1 MQILPYEP
9 GMAHTLVASYNRQV
23 YGLPHCYPTC
33 ADDFAAAVSATVG
46 GEPSDERLHS
56 EEAYVAWEGDG
67 PLGFIHTGIERPR
80 REDARPRGIIR
91 FAWYERGHRAAGQA
105 LLSAAEDM
113 FIQRDIGGVRAF
125 HQHYVYAFYHLH
137 SAYLSDRVEHVHALL
152 SSNGYRRV
160 GGEVYLDWPDFTPLE
175 PPAFDV
181 TAEITLS
188 WRQSD
193 GRRPNLT
200 VLAHQGQE
208 LVGECKC
215 ESQGHPSRPPEAE
228 DWLFTD
234 WLGVSDP
241 LRGRGLGRYLLRR
254 ALLEMHAVGY
264 RHATISTAWEN
275 HRALLFYSN
284 FGYRAV
290 DWTYG
295 FGKDLKASAS

>member
-1 MQILPYEP
+1 MHVIPYEP
-9 GMAHTLVASYNRQV
+9 EMARLLVESYNQLIR
-23 YGLPHCYPTC
+23 GLPHCYP
-33 ADDFAAAVSATVG
+33 ASAGDFAIAVSATVG

-56 EEAYVAWEGDG
+56 ENAFVAWEGDA
-67 PLGFIHTGIERPR
+67 PLGFIHIGVERPR
-80 REDARPRGIIR
+80 KEEASPRGIIR

-105 LLSAAEDM
+105 LLSAAEDV
-113 FIQRDIGGVRAF
+113 FVQRDIGAVRAF

-137 SAYLSDRVEHVHALL
+137 SAYLSDRVEHVHALF

-160 GGEVYLDWPDFTPLE
+160 GGEVYLDWPNFTPLE
-175 PPAFDV
+175 PPASAV
-181 TAEITLS
+181 TAEVTLS
-188 WRQSD
+188 WRE
-193 GRRPNLT
+193 GAGKRPNLV
-200 VLAHQGQE
+200 VLAHRGQE
-208 LVGECKC
+208 LVGECVC
-215 ESQGHPSRPPEAE
+215 ESQGNSSRPAEAE

-234 WLGVSDP
+234 WIGVSESV
-241 LRGRGLGRYLLRR
+241 RGRGLGRYLLQR

-295 FGKDLKASAS
+295 FGKDLKAGVP